1 MIRFIS
7 LLVSIPL
14 IIVLATFAYR
24 NAQSIK
30 IDLFINI
37 YHIPLA
43 AILLV
48 TLLVGG
54 ILGFMVNFFIL
65 IKQKNKIR
73 QMTKQRQEMLG
84 LTDIFKTDKK

>member
-54 ILGFMVNFFIL
+54 ILGFMVNFFYS
-65 IKQKNKIR
+65 
-73 QMTKQRQEMLG
+73 
-84 LTDIFKTDKK
+84 D

>member
-84 LTDIFKTDKK
+84 LTDIFKTDQK

>member
-7 LLVSIPL
+7 LLISIPL
-14 IIVLATFAYR
+14 IIVLAAFAYR

-30 IDLFINI
+30 IDLFTHIF
-37 YHIPLA
+37 HIPLA
-43 AILLV
+43 AILFV

-54 ILGFMVNFFIL
+54 IMGFMVNFFVL

-73 QMTKQRQEMLG
+73 QMSKQRQEMLG
-84 LTDIFKTDKK
+84 LTDIFKDKK

>member
-54 ILGFMVNFFIL
+54 ILGFMVNLFIL